1 MTNNELARDVGL
13 VGALT
18 VGIGATLGA
27 GIFVLPS
34 IVAGQVGPILWLP
47 FLLAGCLALVNAV
60 LVAELATALPRSG
73 GSYGW
78 VYRALGPPFGT
89 LTGIANWTSTA
100 LVTAFYC
107 LGFGIYLGF
116 FIPLPE
122 GWLFGL
128 TLSPERTGAVLAAF
142 VILASNYVGVRN
154 GGPGA
159 VALVCLLVASLVGFV
174 VATTATIG
182 VGELI
187 AAVTDDRLVG
197 SIDSLAGATAL
208 VFVSYLGYAKLAAIA
223 GEVQT
228 PGWTL
233 PRAILGSLLAVGTL
247 YVCIA
252 IVLEAAVDWETLAAT
267 DQAIVIVAD
276 AVSGSAGVAIVG
288 LAGILATVTSA
299 TMSISTSARIGHAMG
314 SDGLVSRSLG
324 TLHPRFGTPYR
335 AFQLTGLVVV
345 ALVVTA
351 DLVTLALLATAL
363 HLVVAVLS
371 SISLLSVRRSVPSY
385 EPPFEAPASAA
396 LAVIACLGSIA
407 LLVAVGTTVLLLTTA
422 VLVGAIGWFV
432 LYGRTRAAPSDS
444 IETELE
450 RRVDAGP
457 RAPKADAD
465 SSNGVETGTEG
476 LSRNLMRSEAEQID
490 EDVPDE
496 TILIP
501 LSNPRTER
509 DLVEL
514 GCTVAQSRGAGV
526 VAIHIVQVPSQTPL
540 HQATGREH
548 TASDRLLEAAR
559 EHAEPFDVPLET
571 YTVFSHRSVEEVFDA
586 ARRHEADLVVMGWRE
601 STPFAGRAETVIDE
615 LAHELP
621 ADLLVLNDRGFDPS
635 SVLLPTTGT
644 VNDALGAEIA
654 RVFCDVCESD
664 VTLLHVVDGERERGG
679 GERFLEDWSARH
691 DLEDAA
697 TVVDT
702 SGDVEGAIS
711 NHAAD
716 HSLLIVGATERGLL
730 SRLVKRALALGVV
743 EDVECSVLLT
753 ERAHRRSLRERLFR

>member
-1 MTNNELARDVGL
+1 MTNDELARDVGL

-34 IVAGQVGPILWLP
+34 IVAGEVGPILWLP

-73 GSYGW
+73 GSYDW

-89 LTGIANWTSTA
+89 ITGIAGWTSTA

-116 FIPLPE
+116 FLPLPE

-142 VILASNYVGVRN
+142 SVLASNYVGVRN

-174 VATTATIG
+174 VATTATVG
-182 VGELI
+182 VGELV
-187 AAVTDDRLVG
+187 AAVADDRLVG
-197 SIDSLAGATAL
+197 SIDGLAGATAL

-223 GEVQT
+223 GEVRT

-233 PRAILGSLLAVGTL
+233 PRAILGSLCTVGAL

-252 IVLEAAVDWETLAAT
+252 VVLEAAVDWETLAAT
-267 DQAIVIVAD
+267 DQAIVAVAD
-276 AVSGSAGVAIVG
+276 AVSGSTGVAIIGV
-288 LAGILATVTSA
+288 AGILATVTSA
-299 TMSISTSARIGHAMG
+299 TMSISTAARIGHAMG
-314 SDGLVSRSLG
+314 SDGLVGRSLG

-371 SISLLSVRRSVPSY
+371 SIALLSVRRSVPSY
-385 EPPFEAPASAA
+385 EPPFEAPASSVVAGA
-396 LAVIACLGSIA
+396 ACLGSLA
-407 LLVAVGTTVLLLTTA
+407 LLVATGTLTLLLTA
-422 VLVGAIGWFV
+422 GVLAGATVWFA
-432 LYGRTRAAPSDS
+432 LYGRSRANPSDAL
-444 IETELE
+444 EAGLE
-450 RRVDAGP
+450 RRVGSKTGAERIERP
-457 RAPKADAD
+457 RPNRGTD
-465 SSNGVETGTEG
+465 SSSNPSATD
-476 LSRNLMRSEAEQID
+476 AEQPD
-490 EDVPDE
+490 DTTDE

-514 GCTVAQSRGAGV
+514 GCTVAQARGAAV
-526 VAIHIVQVPSQTPL
+526 VAIHVVQVPGQTPL
-540 HQATGREH
+540 HRATDRER

-571 YTVFSHRSVEEVFDA
+571 HTVFSHRSVEEVFDA

-654 RVFCDVCESD
+654 RVFRDACDSD

-697 TVVDT
+697 TVVDA

-711 NHAAD
+711 SHAAD